1 MTKEGDYIVKRKTY
15 IFRKKDIIEVEEYH
29 DGRYGSPGRKRQPR
43 AKPTPEQMAYVNH
56 QSKVK
61 RCRHKLLEYFDP
73 GDTFLTLTYEKRNR
87 PPTMKDAIA
96 DFQKMIRKVK
106 REYTKRGQEL
116 RWIRNIEQGTK
127 GAWHIH
133 LVVNEMG
140 DTTSIIKSLWDKG
153 GIYAEQ
159 IRLSDKIYDDDF
171 SKLAE
176 YMTKDENTT
185 EEKEDGT
192 TSKPR
197 LRQASYSTSRNMPLP
212 EPKVDKLLHWKR
224 EPKPKK
230 GYEIVRI
237 YEGINPVTS
246 YSYRR
251 YTMRRRE

>member
-15 IFRKKDIIEVEEYH
+15 LFRKKDIIEVEEYH

-61 RCRHKLLEYFDP
+61 RCRHKLLEYFDS

-87 PPTMKDAIA
+87 PLTMKDAIA

-133 LVVNEMG
+133 LVVNEIG
-140 DTTSIIKSLWDKG
+140 DTASIIKNVWEKG

-159 IRLSDKIYDDDF
+159 VKMSDKIYDEDF
-171 SKLAE
+171 SRLAA

-192 TSKPR
+192 MSKPR
-197 LRQASYSTSRNMPLP
+197 IRQASYSTSRNMPLP
-212 EPKVDKLLHWKR
+212 EPKVDKLLRWKR
-224 EPKPKK
+224 EPKPQK
-230 GYEIVRI
+230 GYEIIKI

-251 YTMRRRE
+251 YTMRRRC

>member
-1 MTKEGDYIVKRKTY
+1 MRIRRVTY
-15 IFRKKDIIEVEEYH
+15 DLGNVIERQEYL
-29 DGRYGSPGRKRQPR
+29 DGRYGAPGEKR
-43 AKPTPEQMAYVNH
+43 AKKKKATPEEVEQVNQWTRERKARH
-56 QSKVK
+56 RLRMYFKVND
-61 RCRHKLLEYFDP
+61 YF
-73 GDTFLTLTYEKRNR
+73 FTLTYPKEER
-87 PPTMKDAIA
+87 PPDMKQAKQ
-96 DFQKMIRKVK
+96 DFKEFYLFCKK
-106 REYTKRGQEL
+106 EYKKRGQEL

-133 LVVNEMG
+133 LVVNEIG

-159 IRLSDKIYDDDF
+159 IRLSDKIYDEDF
-171 SKLAE
+171 SKLAA

-192 TSKPR
+192 MSKPR
-197 LRQASYSTSRNMPLP
+197 IRQASYSTSRNMPLP